1 MPVDAD
7 EDEVDFRYVFY
18 MCSPAMSNYFDRNGR
33 SSSAPP
39 EDIRPPS
46 PETRNPPDPAPTSLS
61 FCAGVV
67 VDWNIEAGPLG
78 RTFPWHRVIHQGAT
92 ESQLESFRI
101 EIDSAEVTRAFSM
114 KCLGP
119 TNGESCV
126 ECKKVPRH
134 LEELKELA
142 TDAKPH
148 TNRRFLNYEQL
159 TSQVGDKDSEI
170 RKLRL
175 RVSGLF

>member
-1 MPVDAD
+1 
-7 EDEVDFRYVFY
+7 
-18 MCSPAMSNYFDRNGR
+18 
-33 SSSAPP
+33 
-39 EDIRPPS
+39 
-46 PETRNPPDPAPTSLS
+46 
-61 FCAGVV
+61 
-67 VDWNIEAGPLG
+67 
-78 RTFPWHRVIHQGAT
+78 
-92 ESQLESFRI
+92 
-101 EIDSAEVTRAFSM
+101 M

-126 ECKKVPRH
+126 ECKKVPWR